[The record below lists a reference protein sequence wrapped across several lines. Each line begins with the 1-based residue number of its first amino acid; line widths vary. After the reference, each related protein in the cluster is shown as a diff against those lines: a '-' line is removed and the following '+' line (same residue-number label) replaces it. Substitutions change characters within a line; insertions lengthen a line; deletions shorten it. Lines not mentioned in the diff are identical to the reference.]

1 MAEIIVEIGNMHEGS
16 LGIAFG
22 FIDMVAASG
31 AEIVKFQMHLS
42 EFEGTAD
49 EPFRVNFSKQDR
61 TRKEY
66 WDRVNFTDDGWREI
80 SDYAEGKGLEFMCT
94 PFSIEAAKK
103 LMRFTSVK
111 RWKVG
116 SGDAV
121 NFPLIDFLAQTELP
135 LIISTGLVSWEEIVL
150 LKERLKRLG
159 AWNRTTLMHCV
170 SEYPT
175 PIEHSSLDLIDR
187 LSTLGCR
194 VGLSDHSGNQ
204 WVPAFGLTKGITL
217 LEIHFTPD
225 RNFFGPDV
233 TSSLLPDEIANLVE
247 FNKIVSRLEGGGLS
261 KEELYLNAEQ
271 TRYLFRKGIY
281 WATDMSVG
289 DVCNIE
295 NISFLKPLMGIDS
308 MDFESILGK
317 KVTRAVIASS
327 PVHLEDFG
335 LR

>member
-16 LGIAFG
+16 LGIALG

-31 AEIVKFQMHLS
+31 ANIVKFQMHLS

-66 WDRVNFTDDGWREI
+66 WDRVNFTDNGWREI
-80 SDYAEGKGLEFMCT
+80 STYAGNKGLEFMCT

-103 LMRFTSVK
+103 LMRLTSVK

-121 NFPLIDFLAQTELP
+121 NFPLIDFLAQTEMP
-135 LIISTGLVSWEEIVL
+135 LIISTGLVSWEEIIL
-150 LKERLKRLG
+150 LKQRLERLG
-159 AWNRTTLMHCV
+159 AWDRTTLMHCV

-175 PIEHSSLDLIDR
+175 PLEHSSLDLIKR
-187 LSTLGCR
+187 LSALGCG
-194 VGLSDHSGNQ
+194 VGLSDHSGNY
-204 WVPAFGLTKGITL
+204 WVPAFGLTKGIAL
-217 LEIHFTPD
+217 LEIHLTPD

-233 TSSLLPDEIANLVE
+233 TSSLLPAEIANLVE
-247 FNKIVSRLEGGGLS
+247 FNNVVSRLQSSGLS
-261 KEELYLNAEQ
+261 KDELYLNAER
-271 TRYLFRKGIY
+271 TRQLFRKGIY

-289 DVCNIE
+289 DVCSME
-295 NISFLKPLMGIDS
+295 NISFLKPMIGIDS
-308 MDFESILGK
+308 MDFEKVLGRQ
-317 KVTRAVIASS
+317 VTRTIIANSQVS
-327 PVHLEDFG
+327 LEDFG
-335 LR
+335 